1 MKKFAKIIAP
11 SSRPA
16 TFAPATVRTR
26 KMWNGISGSLTR
38 DSITRKAMSRAAA
51 MASREIVQPE
61 PQPWAGAFETA

>member
-26 KMWNGISGSLTR
+26 KMWNGISGSFAR
-38 DSITRKAMSRAAA
+38 DSISRNAPSRIADA
-51 MASREIVQPE
+51 ASREIVQPE
-61 PQPWAGAFETA
+61 PQPWSGAFETA